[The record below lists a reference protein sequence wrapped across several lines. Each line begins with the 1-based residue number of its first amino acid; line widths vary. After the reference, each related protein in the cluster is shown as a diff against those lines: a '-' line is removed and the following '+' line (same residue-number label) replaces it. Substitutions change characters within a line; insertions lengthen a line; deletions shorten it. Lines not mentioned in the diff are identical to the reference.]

1 MMEEAKISQVANET
15 AKPAGMPML
24 VTEDDLQLEIGRWVV
39 ASLNKD
45 KILNRMVEIQ
55 QQQSAAIANMKATID
70 AAAPLAESN
79 SKLGAKNKEL
89 GDAITAVRAEAK
101 AGIDA
106 AKNEANAIVATAK
119 SESKAMIATAKNDAT
134 ASISAAK
141 ADSDARVVIAEEDAG
156 AKADAEVVAV
166 KEEARKLADEATE
179 KLEKQEKIIVD
190 LKAKLAKLKP
200 AKKRKK

>member
-1 MMEEAKISQVANET
+1 MEDARITQTDET
-15 AKPAGMPML
+15 VKQTGMPML
-24 VTEDDLQLEIGRWVV
+24 VTEDDLKHELGEWLV
-39 ASLNKD
+39 AGLNKD
-45 KILNRMVEIQ
+45 KIIQRMVVMQ
-55 QQQSAAIANMKATID
+55 QQQTSEIASMKATID

-89 GDAITAVRAEAK
+89 SDAITAVRAEAK

-106 AKNEANAIVATAK
+106 AKNEANAMAATAK

-141 ADSDARVVIAEEDAG
+141 ADFDARVAVAKEDAG
-156 AKADAEVVAV
+156 
-166 KEEARKLADEATE
+166 KLVDEATK
-179 KLEKQEKIIVD
+179 KLEKQEKAIVD

-200 AKKRKK
+200 TKKRRK